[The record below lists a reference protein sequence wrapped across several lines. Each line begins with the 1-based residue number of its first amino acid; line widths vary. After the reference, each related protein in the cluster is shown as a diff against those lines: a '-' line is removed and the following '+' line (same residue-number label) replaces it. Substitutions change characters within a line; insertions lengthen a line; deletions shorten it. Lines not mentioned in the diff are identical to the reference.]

1 MMFPLLS
8 YLTLKAVL
16 VLIVEWDKAYGDNI
30 INLHCAL
37 YPYFFHPFLK
47 IFQMAIVIITV
58 ILSID
63 RYVVVFYP
71 YRIYRHWRLSFN
83 ANFSLYEPVIIVYM
97 DASGLSSVVQR
108 WNMSG
113 FTSLLS
119 SV

>member
-1 MMFPLLS
+1 MFPLLS

-16 VLIVEWDKAYGDNI
+16 VLIVELDKAYGDNI

-71 YRIYRHWRLSFN
+71 YRIYRHWRLC
-83 ANFSLYEPVIIVYM
+83 
-97 DASGLSSVVQR
+97 
-108 WNMSG
+108 
-113 FTSLLS
+113 
-119 SV
+119 